1 MSDFPLLAE
10 PIQIGSLTLK
20 HRMVM
25 GPMWSR
31 YCTIDGEVTDQMI
44 DHYTARARGG
54 AAMIIIEST
63 AVDGR
68 YGWHEATLRL
78 DGPEMQP
85 RYHRLVE
92 AIHFNGAAAV
102 PQLVNVGAFSAN
114 PISPSGV
121 PSMIMGGIG
130 VVQPRV
136 MSLEEIEEA
145 REKFIASAVMAK
157 EVGCDGV
164 LLHGNTAYLLHHFV
178 SPYTNK
184 RTDKYGGSQ
193 ENRNRLSL
201 EIMRGIREK
210 CGPDFVL
217 GYELVADEFLP
228 GGLTYEH
235 SVPFAK
241 ALEEAGADYLDIAV
255 GTYETFASTD
265 RSPGQ
270 TKYTRFG
277 EWEHT
282 EVFKKEVKIPIVH
295 RTHGDYDPFSW
306 EKHLE
311 AGHADFVQAA
321 KPLLCDPELFN
332 KILEERLDDIR
343 TCPSCAHC
351 VCHGVIGNRLVEC
364 ALNPQTGRDRAYA
377 IERVPE
383 SKKVLVV
390 GGGPGGLEA
399 ARVAALRGHDVTLME
414 KNADLGGNLRFIA
427 LCADNEP
434 YGSFLNWAVRE
445 CRKAGVTLELNKE
458 ATADDIEGAGADAVI
473 LATGA
478 PERIVP
484 DIPGTSKAHVVSP
497 EDVLTGN
504 ISVGKKV
511 VVIGGNRTGVDLA
524 YTIMKKGL
532 AETVTIVEQ
541 QPVPSVGYDM
551 EVLNMAMLTMCLLPR
566 LGVQALTG
574 TRVEEITDNSVRI
587 IDPEGKKQNIDADT
601 VVLAMGYRPDPTL
614 HEALQGKVNALYAIG
629 DCVKWRSVRDAIH
642 EAAYVAR
649 QI

>member
-1 MSDFPLLAE
+1 MEKFQFLSK
-10 PIQIGSLTLK
+10 PIQIGSLRLK

-25 GPMWSR
+25 GPMWTR
-31 YCTIDGEVTDQMI
+31 YCTVEGEVTDQMI
-44 DHYTARARGG
+44 DHYAARAKGG

-63 AVDGR
+63 AVDRR

-78 DGPEMQP
+78 DGPELQP
-85 RYHRLVE
+85 RFHRLVE
-92 AIHFNGAAAV
+92 TIHMNGAAAIV
-102 PQLVNVGAFSAN
+102 QLINVGAFSAN

-121 PSMIMGGIG
+121 PSMMMGGIG

-136 MSLEEIEEA
+136 MSIEEIEEA
-145 REKFIASAVMAK
+145 RDNFIATAVRAK
-157 EVGCDGV
+157 EVGCDGA
-164 LLHGNTAYLLHHFV
+164 LLHGNTAYLLHHFS

-193 ENRNRLSL
+193 ENRDRLPI
-201 EIMRGIREK
+201 EIVRGIREK
-210 CGPDFVL
+210 CGPDFVV
-217 GYELVADEFLP
+217 GYELVCDELLP
-228 GGLTYEH
+228 DGLTHEH

-241 ALEEAGADYLDIAV
+241 ALEQEGTDYLDIAV

-282 EVFKKEVKIPIVH
+282 EVFKREVKIPVVH

-332 KILEERLDDIR
+332 KILEDNLEDIR
-343 TCPSCAHC
+343 TCPSCSHC
-351 VCHGVIGNRLVEC
+351 VCVGVIGHQLVEC
-364 ALNPQTGRDRAYA
+364 ALNPQTGRDRDYA
-377 IERVPE
+377 IKPVSDPKR
-383 SKKVLVV
+383 VLVA

-399 ARVAALRGHDVTLME
+399 ARVAALRGHEVTLME
-414 KNADLGGNLRFIA
+414 KSADLGGNLRYIS

-434 YGSFLNWAVRE
+434 YGPFLDWEVRQCE
-445 CRKAGVTLELNKE
+445 KAGVTFEIGKE
-458 ATADDIEGAGADAVI
+458 ATEETIQEAKPDAVI

-478 PERIVP
+478 PHHIVP
-484 DIPGTSKAHVVSP
+484 DIPGISKAHVVKP
-497 EDVLTGN
+497 EDLLTGKVS
-504 ISVGKKV
+504 IGKKV
-511 VVIGGNRTGVDLA
+511 AVIGGNRIGVDIA
-524 YTIMKKGL
+524 YTLRKKGL
-532 AETVTIVEQ
+532 AETVTIIEQ
-541 QPVPSVGYDM
+541 QSVPTIGYDM

-566 LGVQALTG
+566 YEVQALTG
-574 TRVEEITDNSVRI
+574 TLVEEITDNSVLVVN
-587 IDPEGKKQNIDADT
+587 PEGKKQEIEADT
-601 VVLAMGYRPDPTL
+601 VVLAMGYRPDTGL
-614 HEALQGKVNALYAIG
+614 HEALQGKVGELYTIG
-629 DCVKWRSVRDAIH
+629 DCSRGHSIRDAIH
-642 EAAYVAR
+642 GAAFVAR